1 MHAESHPMAGKTVTL
16 LPGTADPQRGIV
28 VAGAEFEVE
37 DWYDYEKGRG
47 GGHSWQEDQTFTTGW
62 YAVRREATGLPLD
75 DEVVYGHIRGLGHIV
90 HISEIA
96 GALKVDVEDDGSL
109 TLTGPSGEDVVI
121 PPGVR
126 ISEEVS
132 DSDVFEVVFHG
143 AMRHAFQ
150 AWLDEHPAVMAV
162 RTPQDLRR
170 DEGDLVPGYHEFL
183 VIPSIQG
190 FARAAAG
197 KTSVSD
203 IDL

>member
-1 MHAESHPMAGKTVTL
+1 MAGKTVTL
-16 LPGTADPQRGIV
+16 IPGTADPQRGVV
-28 VAGAEFEVE
+28 VAGTEFEVE
-37 DWYDYEKGRG
+37 DWYDYQHGRG
-47 GGHSWQEDQTFTTGW
+47 SGVSWQTDSTFTTYW
-62 YAVRREATGLPLD
+62 YGLRREATGLPLD
-75 DEVVYGHIRGLGHIV
+75 DEVLYGHIGGLGHIV
-90 HISEIA
+90 HRSEIA
-96 GALKVDVEDDGSL
+96 GALKADVEGDGSL

-126 ISEEVS
+126 ISEEVA

-203 IDL
+203 LDL